1 MMVGTSNF
9 GAPVLSDVKATIFWT
24 DSMMTWNDARDMMT
38 DRMTMA
44 MGSSLRLPEKQH
56 KYGGLAFKT
65 LTPNSSLAKTEKS
78 LLCAISP

>member
-56 KYGGLAFKT
+56 KYGRLAFKT